1 LPRPRIDVAIRPLA
15 PEDVEHVKWAL
26 YEAVAWNPERVL
38 LPPFELT
45 IEHPELARYHR
56 GWGRTGDIGVIAE
69 SGGVVVGVALCRLFT
84 EDDHRHGFVDERTPE
99 RAVAVAE
106 DRRANGIG
114 TRLMEALAESARA
127 AGFSSL
133 SLSVDAENPA
143 LRLYERLGYREL
155 TRDDDGVRMIIDL

>member
-1 LPRPRIDVAIRPLA
+1 MPRPRIDVAIRPLA

-26 YEAVAWNPERVL
+26 FEAVAWNPERV

-56 GWGRTGDIGVIAE
+56 GWGRPGDLGVIAE
-69 SGGVVVGVALCRLFT
+69 GGDAIVGVALCRLFT
-84 EDDHRHGFVDERTPE
+84 EDDHGHGYVDDETPE
-99 RAVAVAE
+99 LAVAVAD
-106 DRRANGIG
+106 DRRGNGIG
-114 TRLMEALAESARA
+114 ARLMNELAEFVRA
-127 AGFSSL
+127 AGFQSL

-155 TRDDDGVRMIIDL
+155 TRDDDGVRMILDL

>member
-1 LPRPRIDVAIRPLA
+1 MPRPRIDVAIRPLA

-38 LPPFELT
+38 PPFEFT

-56 GWGRTGDIGVIAE
+56 GWGRPGDLGVVAE
-69 SGGVVVGVALCRLFT
+69 SGDAVVGVALCRPFA
-84 EDDHRHGFVDERTPE
+84 EDDHGHGYVDERTPE
-99 RAVAVAE
+99 LAVAVAE
-106 DRRANGIG
+106 GQRGGGIG
-114 TRLMEALAESARA
+114 TRLMHELADAVRE

-143 LRLYERLGYREL
+143 LRLYERLGYREIS
-155 TRDDDGVRMIIDL
+155 RDDDGIRMILDL